1 MITAIL
7 LGIAMVALAIFIVFA
22 YPKWEAE
29 AKRDGVVS
37 HDYIENNEEDEEDE

>member
-7 LGIAMVALAIFIVFA
+7 FGIAMVAFAIFIVFV

-29 AKRDGVVS
+29 AKRDGAVS
-37 HDYIENNEEDEEDE
+37 HDYIENNEEEE